1 MASESNR
8 GDGKEPEDPFRPRM
22 GRHRRPDHERVPSF
36 SAQMAR
42 LIAKRGGVKR
52 GVGRAASKRGRVA
65 VRAPHALSRRCVIKA
80 RYVATTRNG
89 HKIAKAHL
97 AYLERDG
104 VERDG
109 SPGRLYGPDQNFD
122 AETFR
127 APLDRE
133 PRQFRFIVSPE
144 DADGLDL
151 SEFTRQLMKQ
161 VEKDTGRR
169 LDWAAVNHHNTD
181 NPHVHIVVRGLDRD
195 GDEVRIDG
203 RYIAQEMRWRA
214 QEIVT
219 RELGQ
224 RSELEL
230 SRRPSPDIGRVRFT
244 NIDRILEALVTP
256 ERTVSLQQILAEPG
270 GDGRLCIARLQ
281 TLETLRLAKLEQPGV
296 WRLEPE
302 WQQSLKDLGESRDV
316 HERLWPFV
324 GNRGAGFQ
332 IVDERNPVP
341 RFEGRVIGKGLD
353 DELGGRMFVAIQ
365 ALGGDS
371 FYVRLAPNVAEPLR
385 EGDTIRVRFDG
396 DRWVKPSDR
405 IVAQFAEKHGGIY
418 DPVRHQ
424 RELETL
430 QRSQLP
436 LGGPTPAER
445 VAANIRRLE
454 RLERFQLVARLPD
467 RRWQIRPDLV
477 SQLEDRERTH
487 PQPRMTVEQIGPE
500 RTVPAQ
506 AGVRP
511 PERATPEKPSLPDLA
526 KERADLGQAIAKQE
540 RLTYVAEPTGF
551 NGRALDCVTTPSGRE
566 LARVVNYRR
575 GEFTLIPKPPKWERL
590 CGHTINLSFD
600 RERKLVIQRD
610 RGLSR

>member
-1 MASESNR
+1 MASDASR
-8 GDGKEPEDPFRPRM
+8 GDGKEPEDPFRPKM

-36 SAQMAR
+36 TAQIAR
-42 LIAKRGGVKR
+42 LVANRGGLKR

-80 RYVATTRNG
+80 RYVAMTGNG
-89 HKIAKAHL
+89 RKIAKAHL

-109 SPGRLYGPDQNFD
+109 SPGRLYGPDQSFD

-144 DADGLDL
+144 DADRLDL
-151 SEFTRQLMKQ
+151 SEFTRQLMTQ

-219 RELGQ
+219 RELGL

-230 SRRPSPDIGRVRFT
+230 SRTPSPDIERVRFT
-244 NIDRILEALVTP
+244 NIDRIIEPLVTP

-281 TLETLRLAKLEQPGV
+281 ILETLRLAKLEQPGV

-302 WQQSLKDLGESRDV
+302 WQQSLKDLGEYRDL
-316 HERLWPFV
+316 HDRLWPFV

-332 IVDERNPVP
+332 IIDERNPVP
-341 RFEGRVIGKGLD
+341 SFEGRVIGKGLD
-353 DELGGRMFVAIQ
+353 DELGGRMFVAVQ
-365 ALGGDS
+365 APGGDS

-385 EGDTIRVRFDG
+385 EGDTIQVRFDG
-396 DRWVKPSDR
+396 DRWVKPADK
-405 IVAQFAEKHGGIY
+405 IVARFAEENGGIY
-418 DPVRHQ
+418 DPARHQ
-424 RELETL
+424 RALENL
-430 QRSQLP
+430 KRSQLP

-445 VAANIRRLE
+445 VAANVRRLE

-467 RRWQIRPDLV
+467 GRWQI
-477 SQLEDRERTH
+477 
-487 PQPRMTVEQIGPE
+487 
-500 RTVPAQ
+500 
-506 AGVRP
+506 
-511 PERATPEKPSLPDLA
+511 PS
-526 KERADLGQAIAKQE
+526 
-540 RLTYVAEPTGF
+540 
-551 NGRALDCVTTPSGRE
+551 
-566 LARVVNYRR
+566 
-575 GEFTLIPKPPKWERL
+575 W
-590 CGHTINLSFD
+590 
-600 RERKLVIQRD
+600 
-610 RGLSR
+610 